1 MKVEDLYYI
10 SPTGKTTIFYS
21 SVHAFRDE
29 DIKINNEWWESDEE
43 TVASVLAGK
52 LKYEQLRLVV
62 SQEEIDAMLENALK
76 DTKFKDI
83 ANEALNSTLET
94 LKEDMGRVTSSFKR
108 AIPKVQEA
116 IEEISKS
123 VASTN
128 TFNSV
133 LDKTSKTI
141 NEVKSSLPSTDEIK
155 GTLKHVELELSA
167 AKKEFTEVTS
177 KLKELFK

>member
-1 MKVEDLYYI
+1 MKAEDLFYT
-10 SPTGKTTIFYS
+10 SGKTTIFYS
-21 SVHAFRDE
+21 SIHAVRSNE
-29 DIKINNEWWESDEE
+29 VKVNNDWWESDEE
-43 TVASVLAGK
+43 TVSYILAGK
-52 LKYEQLRLVV
+52 LKYEQLRLVI

-83 ANEALNSTLET
+83 ASEALNSTLET
-94 LKEDMGRVTSSFKR
+94 LKKDMDIVANSFKR
-108 AIPKVQEA
+108 AIPKVQEV
-116 IEEISKS
+116 IEEMSKS

-141 NEVKSSLPSTDEIK
+141 TEVKCSLPSTDEIK
-155 GTLKHVELELSA
+155 DTLKNVELELA
-167 AKKEFTEVTS
+167 GAKKEFTEVTS